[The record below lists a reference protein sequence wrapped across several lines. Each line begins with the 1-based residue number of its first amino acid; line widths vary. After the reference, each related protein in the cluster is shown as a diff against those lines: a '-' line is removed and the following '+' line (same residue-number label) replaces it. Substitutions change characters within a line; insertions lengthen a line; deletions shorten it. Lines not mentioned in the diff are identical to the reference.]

1 MTLALIRFVNSLLDP
16 LQRRDKNLPLSI
28 LASTASLPASFV
40 EIRHW
45 GTHETSLPGME
56 VLRDMGI
63 RALEWL
69 WHNYWNRKQ
78 EEVDLIQAWE
88 KGGNE
93 ADKVVATFQG
103 NLDRSCER
111 LVGQLGEDGEFEM
124 SRRNNWDTLI
134 TRLSEEISTFPET
147 FVEYL
152 LQTLTSIPSG
162 TSSSSQLKLT
172 IVLPG
177 KSTQTAQFPSNIL
190 SVAYQVVASQT
201 TKNLQPDVTAIAKRC
216 IHHPNTLYSF
226 PKPI

>member
-28 LASTASLPASFV
+28 LASTAGLPASFV

-45 GTHETSLPGME
+45 GTHETSLPGVE

-69 WHNYWNRKQ
+69 WHDYWNMKQ
-78 EEVDLIQAWE
+78 GDVDLIQAWE

-93 ADKVVATFQG
+93 ANNVVSTFQG
-103 NLDRSCER
+103 NLDRSCKR
-111 LVGQLGEDGEFEM
+111 LVGQLGQDGEFEM
-124 SRRNNWDTLI
+124 SQNNWETLI
-134 TRLSEEISTFPET
+134 ARLSEEIATFPET
-147 FVEYL
+147 FIEYL
-152 LQTLTSIPSG
+152 LQTLTSIPTG
-162 TSSSSQLKLT
+162 TSPSSQLKLT
-172 IVLPG
+172 VVLPAQ
-177 KSTQTAQFPSNIL
+177 STQTTQFPSNIL

-201 TKNLQPDVTAIAKRC
+201 TKNLQPDFTTIAKRC